1 MEEIFA
7 KLYDM
12 TAFSNIIADPSFL
25 VMYGIGFVL
34 LYFGIKTVSYSHLTL
49 PTKLE
54 V

>member
-25 VMYGIGFVL
+25 VMYSIALIL
-34 LYFGIKTVSYSHLTL
+34 LYFGINNH
-49 PTKLE
+49 
-54 V
+54 